1 MHGAWAEHAQQGDT
15 GERASELSEQEA
27 FISMN
32 KESLRDMVV
41 SMNRRYF
48 TIDHQNDNP
57 YYEDPI
63 KVSDFWDCTKFER
76 TSMLVEQP
84 VLCKRQ
90 KT

>member
-1 MHGAWAEHAQQGDT
+1 
-15 GERASELSEQEA
+15 
-27 FISMN
+27 MN
-32 KESLRDMVV
+32 KESLGDMVV

-48 TIDHQNDNP
+48 TIHHQNDNP
-57 YYEDPI
+57 YSEDPI
-63 KVSDFWDCTKFER
+63 KVSHIWNWAKFER